1 MKKIL
6 SALFFMIL
14 ITAAMAQNNLSTDK
28 ESKQICSF
36 QIKDEKIALVEK
48 QNPQLS
54 FENGDKT
61 KFYRTELS
69 AIVEHKNKQPEKRI
83 LDSALCVT
91 KEYHKTMLPCVLI
104 DTSQGLIY
112 IFSNSKSPDFSYG
125 MNGYVYRSDLSLDII
140 KKEIVFQ
147 NVNAGWSSFFGGSFR
162 GNPEL
167 WHYSAA
173 GGLVILSKRRGNNQW
188 TNDIVGDINPK
199 LVEDQYSSHKNVL
212 FATLPNMDSMK
223 FY

>member
-1 MKKIL
+1 MKTLWIL
-6 SALFFMIL
+6 SFML
-14 ITAAMAQNNLSTDK
+14 VTACATAQNNLAQDK
-28 ESKQICSF
+28 VSAPICSF
-36 QIKDEKIALVEK
+36 QINGKKITLIER

-54 FENGDKT
+54 FENGDKVR
-61 KFYRTELS
+61 FYRTELS
-69 AIVEHKNKQPEKRI
+69 AIIERNNELPQKKI
-83 LDSALCVT
+83 LDSTLYIT
-91 KEYHKTMLPCVLI
+91 KGYHKTMLPCVLI

-125 MNGYVYRSDLSLDII
+125 MNGYIYRSNLSFDTIM
-140 KKEIVFQ
+140 KETIFRSF
-147 NVNAGWSSFFGGSFR
+147 NAGWSSFFGGSFR

-173 GGLVILSKRRGNNQW
+173 GGLAILSKRRGDNQW
-188 TNDIVGDINPK
+188 TNDIVGDINPT
-199 LVEDQYSSHKNVL
+199 LVEAQYGMHKNVL